1 MNTNIPSIKPKKG
14 FLPINYSF
22 TLAGIALRAKAN
34 LYRFDTP
41 EDATDTFGMRLPI
54 SDAERWL
61 DRFSLSSFALE
72 LPNKETINMPE
83 AVITV
88 SLQKQIKK
96 TAINGLEGSI
106 KEYFSNGDYSL
117 QIETGIVA
125 LNDDG
130 YIIDK
135 YPSEGVSRLKKFL
148 DHNGSLNVSS
158 PLLNLFDIS
167 QLVVTGYTLQC
178 AADSNH
184 QIVSI
189 TAVSDKDY
197 VIRQEEY

>member
-1 MNTNIPSIKPKKG
+1 MNTNSPSIKPKG
-14 FLPINYSF
+14 FQPINYSF
-22 TLAGIALRAKAN
+22 SLAGIALRAKAN
-34 LYRFDTP
+34 LYRFDDP
-41 EDATDTFGMRLPI
+41 KDAGDTFGMKLPI

-72 LPNKETINMPE
+72 LPNKETINMSE

-88 SLQKQIKK
+88 SLQKQIKN
-96 TAINGLEGSI
+96 TPVNGLEGTI
-106 KEYFSNGDYSL
+106 KEYFANGDYSL

-167 QLVVTGYTLQC
+167 QLVVMGYTIQC
-178 AADSNH
+178 AAHSNH
-184 QIVSI
+184 QTVSI
-189 TAVSDKDY
+189 TAISDKDY